1 MTDQNST
8 PDDGRTPDHPTSD
21 GRAPADRIPAD
32 RALSDRA
39 LSGRTL
45 SGRGPGG
52 IDPRGPRVGAAITA
66 VLLAVTLLLGTG
78 GAALALLAVI
88 AALFLVGTLR
98 GAQGSV
104 QGRIFRAL
112 VQPRLAPPTELED
125 PRPPRFAQGV
135 GLVITGAGAVLGA
148 AGVAAAIP
156 TAAALA
162 LVAAFLNAAFG
173 LCLGCEMYLLGLRLR
188 SRSVG

>member
-1 MTDQNST
+1 MPDHNRTTGDDSRL
-8 PDDGRTPDHPTSD
+8 PDDPTSD
-21 GRAPADRIPAD
+21 GRGPARRTPA
-32 RALSDRA
+32 
-39 LSGRTL
+39 
-45 SGRGPGG
+45 G

-78 GAALALLAVI
+78 GAALAVLAVI
-88 AALFLVGTLR
+88 AALFLVGTVR

-112 VQPRLAPPTELED
+112 VQPHLAPPTDLED

-135 GLVITGAGAVLGA
+135 GLVITGVGALLGA

-162 LVAAFLNAAFG
+162 LVAAFLNSAFG

-188 SRSVG
+188 SRRAG